1 MFMGFLIIFLMNIA
15 VMSFTTVSIQA
26 SYPCKMVVSVPVA
39 NLVDMP
45 GFDNHARRGV
55 SCSNNVPHLQTQLL
69 CNEQVLALEEVVI
82 NDNRWVKVRAQEQKK
97 ISFDHEGRFVL
108 SHYPGWMRAQDL
120 SEIVGDND
128 QQQSFIVSNAYKIMC
143 SRDEKTVLLFGT
155 KMNLKQ
161 QLAPGFYDAE
171 LLDGKKGIILDGKVG
186 VIERN
191 SLAEIPNLTYLDR
204 DFLLQMQLRHHVVGY
219 ARFFI
224 GTPYVWGGSSIYRAD
239 ADHLTGV
246 DCSSLIYLCYRVCG
260 FEIPRDAHDQFLA
273 TYPVSAAD
281 MKPGDLVFFG
291 KGCEDDQKKK
301 IRITHVLMYT
311 DQETLIEAWGD
322 GQVDADKC
330 PHKHLLG
337 VRELSVHNRLGKSL
351 NEFTDGEFIE
361 DKNLIVYFRTVFFP
375 VEKCS

>member
-15 VMSFTTVSIQA
+15 VMSFTTVNIQA

-69 CNEQVLALEEVVI
+69 CNEQVLALEEVII
-82 NDNRWVKVRAQEQKK
+82 NDNRWVKVKAQEQKK

-143 SRDEKTVLLFGT
+143 SRDEKTVLSFGT
-155 KMNLKQ
+155 KINLKQ

-171 LLDGKKGIILDGKVG
+171 LLDGKKGIVLDGKVG

-191 SLAEIPNLTYLDR
+191 SLAAIPNLAYLDR
-204 DFLLQMQLRHHVVGY
+204 DFLLQMQLRHHVVEY
-219 ARFFI
+219 ARFFL
-224 GTPYVWGGSSIYRAD
+224 GMPYVWGGSSIYRPD

-281 MKPGDLVFFG
+281 MKSGDLVFFG
-291 KGCEDDQKKK
+291 KACEDGQKKK
-301 IRITHVLMYT
+301 IRINHVLMYT

-322 GQVDADKC
+322 GQVDADQC
-330 PHKHLLG
+330 PYKDLLG
-337 VRELSVHNRLGKSL
+337 VREISVSKRLGNQINQL
-351 NEFTDGEFIE
+351 ADGDFLESE
-361 DKNLIVYFRTVFFP
+361 NLFVYFRTVFP
-375 VEKCS
+375 RVE